1 MHFGCS
7 LVSTPIRVPI
17 PELSIKAFITLHLHF
32 LTFGAVQNSICAK
45 SLYTLYTL
53 SITNLANSV
62 KQNALI
68 LIILLVRALTYRG
81 ARDIIK
87 KLKQIGYLPKGM
99 FIMKKAILTGLNMVC
114 LSIILAQ
121 PVYAYIDPATTSYV
135 IQIVAGIVIACG
147 ATIGIF
153 WSRIK
158 RKVKNRKNKG
168 EELSQE
174 ELRSAADREK
184 DVITAD
190 DLLGDDDDE
199 GKENK

>member
-1 MHFGCS
+1 
-7 LVSTPIRVPI
+7 
-17 PELSIKAFITLHLHF
+17 
-32 LTFGAVQNSICAK
+32 
-45 SLYTLYTL
+45 
-53 SITNLANSV
+53 
-62 KQNALI
+62 
-68 LIILLVRALTYRG
+68 
-81 ARDIIK
+81 
-87 KLKQIGYLPKGM
+87 M

-168 EELSQE
+168 EEISQE

>member
-1 MHFGCS
+1 
-7 LVSTPIRVPI
+7 
-17 PELSIKAFITLHLHF
+17 
-32 LTFGAVQNSICAK
+32 
-45 SLYTLYTL
+45 
-53 SITNLANSV
+53 
-62 KQNALI
+62 
-68 LIILLVRALTYRG
+68 
-81 ARDIIK
+81 
-87 KLKQIGYLPKGM
+87 M

-121 PVYAYIDPATTSYV
+121 PVYAYIDPATT